1 MSVAWENGLLYV
13 EGLDQSKW
21 HALKGAGAE
30 ADLDARRTE
39 ILELSRRRDILLEV
53 FPVPPR
59 RSMVMLYR
67 ASY

>member
-1 MSVAWENGLLYV
+1 MSAAWENELLYV

-21 HALKGAGAE
+21 HALKGAAAE

-39 ILELSRRRDILLEV
+39 ILDLSRRRDILLEV

-59 RSMVMLYR
+59 RSMVML
-67 ASY
+67 

>member
-1 MSVAWENGLLYV
+1 MSAAWANGLLYV

-30 ADLDARRTE
+30 ADLDARRTG
-39 ILELSRRRDILLEV
+39 ILDLSRRHDILLEV

-59 RSMVMLYR
+59 RSIVMIYR
-67 ASY
+67 LRY